1 LNYYLGVDGGGSKTI
16 AVVSDSKG
24 QILGWGK
31 SGCGNHQIDPG
42 TAGHSI
48 TEAVRAALEQASIDK
63 YDITFA
69 LFGLA
74 GADREEDY
82 QILTPMITK
91 LGFRNFDIVCD
102 TVIGLRAG
110 TRQPYGVVVVCG
122 SGTNCYGVN
131 RAGEDLQVGGFGY
144 VFGDFG
150 GGYSL
155 AEEVFRAVIRSW
167 EGRGAPT
174 LLTDATIRD
183 LGFSSVES
191 MFNAFLNEKRNIP
204 HELARL
210 LFDVGSDDE
219 VALSILEKQ
228 GIELGLA
235 ACAVIKRLRMEQ
247 DSFDVVL
254 VGSIL
259 TRTDNQFLISVIE
272 QTVKS
277 AAPNCTLRKLKVE
290 PVMGSVLLAMERS
303 GKTIEDSVYKM
314 LEKHLALD
322 IMGGEFK

>member
-1 LNYYLGVDGGGSKTI
+1 MSYYLGVDGGGSKTI

-24 QILGWGK
+24 QILGRGK
-31 SGCGNHQIDPG
+31 SGCGNHQLNPE
-42 TAGHSI
+42 TARRSI
-48 TEAVRAALEQASIDK
+48 TEAVETALKQAALEKSA
-63 YDITFA
+63 ITFA

-74 GADREEDY
+74 GADREEDFR
-82 QILTPMITK
+82 ILIPMISK
-91 LGFRNFDIVCD
+91 LGFKKSEIVCD

-110 TRQPYGVVVVCG
+110 TIQPYGIVLVCG
-122 SGTNCYGVN
+122 SGTNSYGVN
-131 RAGEDLQVGGFGY
+131 RAGENLQVGGFGY

-167 EGRGAPT
+167 EGRGAKT
-174 LLTDATIRD
+174 KLTDATIRI
-183 LGFSSVES
+183 LGFNSVET

-204 HELARL
+204 HELSRL

-219 VALSILEKQ
+219 VALSILKKQ
-228 GIELGLA
+228 GTELGLA
-235 ACAVIKRLRMEQ
+235 ACAVIKRLCMEQ

-259 TRTDNQFLISVIE
+259 TRTDNQYLISVIE
-272 QTVKS
+272 QTVK
-277 AAPNCTLRKLKVE
+277 ATAPRCTLRKLTVE

-303 GKTIEDSVYKM
+303 GITVEDSVYKT

-322 IMGGEFK
+322 AKGGEFK